1 MSTLIGK
8 LSDTA
13 VTKYS
18 VKPYRPETA
27 ACGISPNSHDDRA
40 RFERTAGLQTENNL
54 QLQEVSKANVI
65 INCRYKMSLIQVQWL
80 ERSVKPRQVIS

>member
-27 ACGISPNSHDDRA
+27 ACGISPNSHATSFPGYLGNTLVWAGHVPRPKFSA
-40 RFERTAGLQTENNL
+40 RGGVGKVSNYMIPVEIFCLTVNL
-54 QLQEVSKANVI
+54 KT
-65 INCRYKMSLIQVQWL
+65 
-80 ERSVKPRQVIS
+80 